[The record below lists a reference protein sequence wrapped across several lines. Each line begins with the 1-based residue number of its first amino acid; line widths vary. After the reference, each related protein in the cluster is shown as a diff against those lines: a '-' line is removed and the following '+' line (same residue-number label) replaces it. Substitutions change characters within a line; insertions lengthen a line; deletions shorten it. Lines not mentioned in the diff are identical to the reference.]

1 MMKAADS
8 GHADDLGIYGRTIL
22 GPAAIRRV
30 AEGGVDPL
38 AVVVVDV
45 FAEKALE
52 VPLVQHDHMIE

>member
-45 FAEKALE
+45 FVEEAL
-52 VPLVQHDHMIE
+52 